1 MFYPKDLQR
10 DFVSVLPTRGI
21 FLSSCGV
28 PIDSLSDIMPDTVKL
43 IVTRRSAASR
53 SLFHGAIK
61 WLREWSAIS

>member
-1 MFYPKDLQR
+1 M
-10 DFVSVLPTRGI
+10 
-21 FLSSCGV
+21 